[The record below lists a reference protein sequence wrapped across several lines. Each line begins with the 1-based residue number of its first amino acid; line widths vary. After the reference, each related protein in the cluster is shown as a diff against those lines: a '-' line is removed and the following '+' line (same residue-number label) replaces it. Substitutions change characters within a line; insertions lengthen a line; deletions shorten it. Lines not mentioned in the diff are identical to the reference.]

1 VDRAPLPAVTM
12 VFASV
17 EGGRALLRRRQ
28 DVGRLVHHMI
38 GRIMQ
43 VRLGDRRFKR
53 KHPASV
59 RCALPA

>member
-1 VDRAPLPAVTM
+1 VDRAPLPSVTM

-43 VRLGDRRFKR
+43 VRG
-53 KHPASV
+53 
-59 RCALPA
+59 